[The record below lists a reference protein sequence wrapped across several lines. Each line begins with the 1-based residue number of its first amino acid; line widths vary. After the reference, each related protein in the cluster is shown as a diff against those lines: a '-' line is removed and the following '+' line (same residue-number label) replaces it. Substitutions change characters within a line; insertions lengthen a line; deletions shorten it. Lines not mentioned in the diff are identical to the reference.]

1 MLVIRAEYLTGRVYS
16 SNFADGDRK
25 KEPEWPPH
33 PARLFSALVSAWGET
48 DKDNDGRIV
57 LEWLEQLPPPSIH
70 FDPNASHRTNV
81 TVYVPV
87 NDPANIVGQWKSTAV
102 DSRPLKPRQFP
113 NVSPERCEV
122 FFEWPQAPIEP
133 SQAKALKSLFRCVP
147 YLGSSM
153 SLVALS
159 LADTIPDGFTC
170 WNATSNGREQIRV
183 VYPDRLAELEQQHE
197 QFQSTGQKSFRP
209 TAGRIEKYGP
219 AVAIAEKHHSIFQSF
234 AVLKLRSEYRLGLF
248 STLKITQTMRS
259 ALMKSFGKEPAPWFI
274 SGHSSDSTEQNRKP
288 SHEARL
294 ALVPL
299 PDVAHPFADGHL
311 MGIGLAVPANLSL
324 AEQNRIWVAAHSVR
338 HLTLGQLG
346 VAEIESAG
354 MDAPQFALH
363 GESWS
368 RPSRVWATVTP
379 IVLDRFPRKNDRF
392 GPEAEETIRKAC
404 GNIGLPEPAWVNV
417 LPMSPL
423 AGVPSAAEFPG
434 YQTNPARPLHFHV
447 HAVIGFDKPVG
458 GPVILGAGRYL
469 GYGFMRPWHQR
480 ETE

>member
-1 MLVIRAEYLTGRVYS
+1 MLLIRAEYLTGRVYS
-16 SNFADGDRK
+16 SNFEDGDRK
-25 KEPEWPPH
+25 QEPEWPPH

-48 DKDNDGRIV
+48 DKDEDQRTV

-70 FDPNASHRTNV
+70 FDPKASQRKNV
-81 TVYVPV
+81 TVFVPV
-87 NDPANIVGQWKSTAV
+87 NDQANIVGQWKSTAV

-113 NVSPERCEV
+113 SLSPERCEV
-122 FFEWPQAPIEP
+122 FFEWPQAPMEP
-133 SQAKALKSLFRCVP
+133 SHAKALQSLFRCVP

-159 LADTIPDGFTC
+159 LADAVPGGLATWD
-170 WNATSNGREQIRV
+170 ATSTGNAQIRV

-197 QFQSTGQKSFRP
+197 QFQNTGQKSFRP

-219 AVAIAEKHHSIFQSF
+219 AATIAEKRHSIFQSF
-234 AVLKLRSEYRLGLF
+234 AVLRLRSKYRLGLC

-259 ALMKSFGKEPAPWFI
+259 ALMKSFSPEPAPWFI
-274 SGHSSDSTEQNRKP
+274 SGHSADSTEQNRKP

-299 PDVAHPFADGHL
+299 PDVAHPFADGHV
-311 MGIGLAVPANLSL
+311 MGIGLAVPSNISL
-324 AEQNRIWVAAHSVR
+324 EERNRIWAAAHSVK

-346 VAEIESAG
+346 VATIESAG

-363 GESWS
+363 AESWS
-368 RPSRVWATVTP
+368 RSSRVWATVTP
-379 IVLDRFPRKNDRF
+379 IVLDRFPHKNDKF
-392 GPEAEETIRKAC
+392 GAETEQTIRKAC
-404 GNIGLPEPAWVNV
+404 TNIGLPEPAWVNV

-423 AGVPSAAEFPG
+423 AGVPSAPEFPA
-434 YQTNPARPLHFHV
+434 YQTNPARPMHFHV
-447 HAVIGFDKPVG
+447 HAVIGFDERVG

-469 GYGFMRPWHQR
+469 GYGFMRPWNQR

>member
-1 MLVIRAEYLTGRVYS
+1 MLLIRAEYLTGRVYS
-16 SNFADGDRK
+16 SNFEDGDRK
-25 KEPEWPPH
+25 QEPEWPPH

-48 DKDNDGRIV
+48 DRDNDQRIV

-70 FDPNASHRTNV
+70 FDPTASQRTNV

-87 NDPANIVGQWKSTAV
+87 NDPANVVGQWKSTAV

-113 NVSPERCEV
+113 SISPGRCEV
-122 FFEWPQAPIEP
+122 FFEWPQAPIQP
-133 SQAKALKSLFRCVP
+133 SHAKALQSLFRCVP

-159 LADTIPDGFTC
+159 LADSVPAGLAS
-170 WNATSNGREQIRV
+170 WNATSTGRKQIRV

-197 QFQSTGQKSFRP
+197 QFQATGLKSFRA

-219 AVAIAEKHHSIFQSF
+219 VATVAEQHHSIFQSF
-234 AVLKLRSEYRLGLF
+234 AVLRLRSRYRMGLS
-248 STLKITQTMRS
+248 STLKITQTMRA
-259 ALMKSFGKEPAPWFI
+259 ALMKTFAPEPAPWFV
-274 SGHSSDSTEQNRKP
+274 SGHSLNSTP
-288 SHEARL
+288 SSVPRL

-299 PDVAHPFADGHL
+299 PDIGHSFADGHL
-311 MGIGLAVPANLSL
+311 MGIGLAVPSNLSL
-324 AEQNRIWVAAHSVR
+324 AEQNQIWTAAHSVN

-346 VAEIESAG
+346 VADVESAG

-363 GESWS
+363 PESWS

-379 IVLDRFPRKNDRF
+379 IVLDRFPHKNDKF
-392 GPEAEETIRKAC
+392 GAETVQTIKKAC
-404 GNIGLPEPAWVNV
+404 TNIGLPEPSWINV

-423 AGVPSAAEFPG
+423 AGVPSAPEFPS
-434 YQTNPARPLHFHV
+434 YQTNPTRPMHFHV
-447 HAVIGFDKPVG
+447 HATIGFDEPVG

-469 GYGFMRPWHQR
+469 GYGLMRPWNQR
-480 ETE
+480 ETA